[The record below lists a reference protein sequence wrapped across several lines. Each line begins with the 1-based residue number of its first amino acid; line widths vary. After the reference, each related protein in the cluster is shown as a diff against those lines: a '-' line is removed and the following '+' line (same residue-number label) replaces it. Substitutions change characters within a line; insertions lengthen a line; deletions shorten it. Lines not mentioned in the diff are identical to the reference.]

1 MGSKQVQMAP
11 KNESPTMTSSDKAY
25 TLPSWFLEQHVK
37 TSQDLATIPDQM
49 VFCNCND
56 CEKTKLAD
64 EEFEGAE
71 LRGDKLGGVGEKNE
85 PVNAP
90 DEIHYKTFSELRDV
104 ICASFMPLCNGK
116 LGKKS
121 TIIFGMQ
128 EKNTSFLEP
137 AWMSRAVVQVAK
149 ASKGMSIIS
158 FDLETLEELGC
169 EFHQQDK
176 EKAEEGTSATKSWE
190 PDTKSFTTFLGR
202 FLAVDP
208 KRSARRKEWQR
219 NQQALS
225 TILDAVK
232 VQQTA
237 ACSKMGGRDGSDSIL
252 IHIMDCHLVDQA
264 LANHTKRKVLGRIAG
279 MVRTRREQGEAIAIL
294 LSTKDYHYKP
304 GFPDFDEIGATE
316 VSTVTTSRDKIL
328 DWDQRIQEHTGI
340 VNAQRMRRLMRYRLP
355 SDLFCSELTKVN
367 SEWACTSL
375 TRTYKS
381 FGKELWS
388 SGALE
393 KAITLLMGRGWRLSK
408 ARPELSFRDVCA
420 VLECLNMFYQAE
432 SEPKQEAAVET
443 GECHVATTTR
453 FPSFSNKQNHAY
465 RKRCSQ

>member
-1 MGSKQVQMAP
+1 MGSKEGPMAP
-11 KNESPTMTSSDKAY
+11 KNEPPTISSSDKAY
-25 TLPSWFLEQHVK
+25 VLPSWFLEQHVK

-64 EEFEGAE
+64 EELEGAK
-71 LRGDKLGGVGEKNE
+71 LRGNKLSGVDEKNE
-85 PVNAP
+85 PGHAP
-90 DEIHYKTFSELRDV
+90 DEMHYKTFSELRDV
-104 ICASFMPLCNGK
+104 ICASLMPLWNGNLRK
-116 LGKKS
+116 ES
-121 TIIFGMQ
+121 TIVFRMQ
-128 EKNTSFLEP
+128 GKYTSFLEP

-176 EKAEEGTSATKSWE
+176 QKAEEQTSAKTYWE
-190 PDTKSFTTFLGR
+190 PDMKSFTTFLGR
-202 FLAVDP
+202 FFAIDP

-225 TILDAVK
+225 TIFDAAK

-237 ACSKMGGRDGSDSIL
+237 ACSKMGERDGSDSIL
-252 IHIMDCHLVDQA
+252 IHIMDCSLVGQA
-264 LANHTKRKVLGRIAG
+264 LENRTKRRVLGRIAG
-279 MVRTRREQGEAIAIL
+279 MVRARREQGEAMAIL

-304 GFPDFDEIGATE
+304 GCPDFDEIGATE
-316 VSTVTTSRDKIL
+316 GSTVTASRDKIL
-328 DWDQRIQEHTGI
+328 DWDQRNQVRTGI

-355 SDLFCSELTKVN
+355 SDLFCSELTTVN
-367 SEWACTSL
+367 SEWVCTSL

-381 FGKELWS
+381 FGKDLWS

-393 KAITLLMGRGWRLSK
+393 KAITLLMGRGLRLSK
-408 ARPELSFRDVCA
+408 TRPQLSFRDVCA
-420 VLECLNMFYQAE
+420 VLEHLNMFYQAE
-432 SEPKQEAAVET
+432 SEPGQEAAVEA
-443 GECHVATTTR
+443 GESHIASTTKFATV
-453 FPSFSNKQNHAY
+453 SNAQNYAY
-465 RKRCSQ
+465 RKRFSR